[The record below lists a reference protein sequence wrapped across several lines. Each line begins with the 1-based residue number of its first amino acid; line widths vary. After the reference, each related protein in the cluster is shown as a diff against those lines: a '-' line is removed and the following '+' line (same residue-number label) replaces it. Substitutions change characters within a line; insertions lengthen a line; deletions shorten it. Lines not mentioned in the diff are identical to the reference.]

1 MREQLAN
8 GLAVT
13 RIVLGTFAL
22 LAPTTIQ
29 RLSLLEADDRP
40 GARTGW
46 RYFGVRAIGLGVGYL
61 TADERTRR
69 HLDRAQ
75 LLVDGLD
82 TAFIA
87 AMAVRGSVPRPAAAW
102 LGTVTGGAAAI
113 GVANVRADAADG

>member
-1 MREQLAN
+1 MREQFAN

-13 RIVLGTFAL
+13 RIVLGSLAL

-29 RLSLLEADDRP
+29 RLSLLEPDDRP

-61 TADERTRR
+61 TADARTRR

-75 LLVDGLD
+75 LLVDSLD

-87 AMAVRGSVPRPAAAW
+87 AMAARGSVPLPAAAW

-113 GVANVRADAADG
+113 GVANLQADGADG